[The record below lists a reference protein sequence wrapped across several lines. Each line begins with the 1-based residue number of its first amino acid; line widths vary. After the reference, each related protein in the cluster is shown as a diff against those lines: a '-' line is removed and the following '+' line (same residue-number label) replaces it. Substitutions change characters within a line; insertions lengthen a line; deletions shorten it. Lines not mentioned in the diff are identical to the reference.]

1 MYDIFK
7 KSKEII
13 ESLNKENKN
22 YWESNDI
29 QWNHEAVAMDGS
41 IYDEQELLES
51 IKESDRQRLL
61 RFNNS

>member
-29 QWNHEAVAMDGS
+29 KLNHEAVAMDGS